1 MILNYFEIDFQTKQ
15 LVFNLKLNNHLVCKW
30 IWVDISSDSLR
41 HQLATRTASQS
52 LKSFANG
59 SQDLSQAMG
68 WRHSHQMSAIND
80 LNMALVLGI
89 ALGPIAIQ
97 QLRLSI
103 GSMDVMDGWLQGLV
117 THCVLC
123 VKKQSVVESKTRP
136 EVGSDDQTSGWL
148 CRAVYVSIGGSDVP
162 MFRKS
167 FCSKTVSR
175 RQRMTRYDCRPPQ

>member
-1 MILNYFEIDFQTKQ
+1 
-15 LVFNLKLNNHLVCKW
+15 
-30 IWVDISSDSLR
+30 
-41 HQLATRTASQS
+41 
-52 LKSFANG
+52 
-59 SQDLSQAMG
+59 
-68 WRHSHQMSAIND
+68 
-80 LNMALVLGI
+80 
-89 ALGPIAIQ
+89 
-97 QLRLSI
+97 
-103 GSMDVMDGWLQGLV
+103 MDGWLQGLV

-175 RQRMTRYDCRPPQ
+175 RQRMTRYDCRPPQQPNGTDGIRNRFQRRPPTSAPKAVTARAKVNVRYVDDQTKTCPLGVSARAPALNPRQTSHRQATNATLTWCLVCGNSSKDDPTVTSPLPFWLCAGCGHER